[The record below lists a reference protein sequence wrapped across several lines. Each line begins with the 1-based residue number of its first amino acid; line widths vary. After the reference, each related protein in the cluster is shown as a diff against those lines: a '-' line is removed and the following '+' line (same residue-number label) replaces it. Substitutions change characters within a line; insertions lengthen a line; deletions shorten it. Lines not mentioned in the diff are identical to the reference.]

1 MRATNHRK
9 AMKCGVY
16 HTRALG
22 SVICLFMNYY
32 LRFKHIPRSKKS
44 SIYRSSVKVGE
55 ELGVSV
61 FELAEINGVL
71 RVIFPVYI
79 ENSIMKNFDS
89 TPEGYSNDFS
99 MLWNEF
105 IDNLIPAYLVSGTEI
120 CKGSDGEPVIKDIK
134 IIKKLSPFK
143 INLRINKNEKERL
156 GSQS

>member
-1 MRATNHRK
+1 
-9 AMKCGVY
+9 
-16 HTRALG
+16 
-22 SVICLFMNYY
+22 MNLY

-71 RVIFPVYI
+71 RVVFPVYI

-105 IDNLIPAYLVSGTEI
+105 MDNLIPAYLVSGTEI
-120 CKGSDGEPVIKDIK
+120 CKGSDGEPVIKDVK
-134 IIKKLSPFK
+134 IIRKLSPFK
-143 INLRINKNEKERL
+143 IDLRINKQLIEQENESK
-156 GSQS
+156 